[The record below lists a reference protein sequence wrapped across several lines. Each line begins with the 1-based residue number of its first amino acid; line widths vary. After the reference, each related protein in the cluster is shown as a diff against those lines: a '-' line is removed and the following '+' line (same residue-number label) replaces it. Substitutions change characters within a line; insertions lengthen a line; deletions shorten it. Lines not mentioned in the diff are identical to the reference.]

1 MNALMRR
8 LRPGGFL
15 WLLVH
20 EVRISIRSSRRR
32 RLNSVIGLIFL
43 AVYLVIG
50 ISVGWSL
57 RHVEIEAG
65 PMLLTGALVAAILI
79 MTFMTT
85 QAMLGSQRT
94 LYEAGDLDL
103 LLSAPLPPRRV
114 LGAKLCGIAASVM
127 LSFAFLVLPMA
138 LPIALQGHPG
148 LFGVPALLVAM
159 ALSAACLGLAIM
171 LGVAA
176 IAGPRGARTFGQI
189 VAALL
194 AGAVFLISQFIS
206 QQPGRRG
213 GGLTLFRWFSAHHV
227 GESGLGALPGR
238 AAFGDPVAL
247 LILFGLGLAIF
258 TATGFL
264 FARTFLASYQ
274 NAGMH
279 LSRRGAAAAATGSIA
294 RQFRQGLFAT
304 MFAKEWRLLARDPA
318 LAFQIVLR
326 LIYLAPLAF
335 VAFRGGHG
343 PPLAP
348 SLAFASVF
356 IAGQV
361 VGSLAWLAVS
371 AEDSPDLLTVAPVSR
386 RQVERAKLASALA
399 MAAPLALVLPA
410 AIALTSPLGAL
421 LTLAMTAAGGALAG
435 LIEIKWQKPAPRKT
449 FARRRSGSIAAA
461 LLTFLVTAIFG
472 GVAALGTWLLS

>member
-1 MNALMRR
+1 MNFLMGR
-8 LRPGGFL
+8 LRPGSFF

-20 EVRISIRSSRRR
+20 EVRMSIRSSRRR
-32 RLNSVIGLIFL
+32 RLNSVIGLLFL
-43 AVYLVIG
+43 AVYLVFG
-50 ISVGWSL
+50 IFVGWSL

-65 PMLLTGALVAAILI
+65 PMLLTGALVATILI

-138 LPIALQGHPG
+138 LPTALLGHPG
-148 LFGVPALLVAM
+148 LFGIPALLVAM

-194 AGAVFLISQFIS
+194 AGAVFLISQLIS

-213 GGLTLFRWFSAHHV
+213 GGLTLFRWFNARHI

-238 AAFGDPVAL
+238 AAFGDPVAIL
-247 LILFGLGLAIF
+247 LLFGLGLAVF
-258 TATGFL
+258 AATGFL
-264 FARTFLASYQ
+264 FARTFLSSYQ

-279 LSRRGAAAAATGSIA
+279 LSRRRAAATGSIA
-294 RQFRQGLFAT
+294 RHFRARLFAT

-335 VAFRGGHG
+335 FAFQGRHG

-371 AEDSPDLLTVAPVSR
+371 GEDSPDLLTVAPIAR
-386 RQVERAKLASALA
+386 AQVERAKLASALA

-410 AIALTSPLGAL
+410 AIALTAPLGAL
-421 LTLAMTAAGGALAG
+421 LTLAMTAAGGTLAG

-461 LLTFLVTAIFG
+461 LLTFLITAIFG